1 VYSTFCEIY
10 ACSVAMRW
18 PLIGRS
24 GEIERIG
31 EAMATPGGSGV
42 IVSGAAGVGKSRIAR
57 ESLAIAASRGC
68 ETRWAVGTASARS
81 VPLGAFAEW
90 LEPGLTETVQ
100 LVRGVID
107 SLTSVSSVNDQ
118 VVLCVDD
125 VQHLD
130 DLSAFVVHQLVQRDA
145 AKVVLTLRDGEPI
158 PGSVQEIWHG
168 ADFEWL
174 ALQPFSRSET
184 STLLSTR
191 LGGPMDPDAAE
202 RLWQLTRGNVLY
214 LHHIVEQG
222 LSEGRIVHEHRY
234 WHWKGEPVVP
244 VDLMEL
250 IESRMGALPGAV
262 AEVIDVL
269 AIAEPLELSSL
280 QTITDPAAV
289 EGADTLGLITLESFD
304 GRVEV
309 RLAHPLYG
317 EVRRNRAPP
326 TKLRRL
332 RSLVARELASSSRC
346 DEMRVVVHRAALS
359 LESDLQPD
367 PDLLLVA
374 AQGAVW
380 LADLPL
386 ADRLADAAIRAGG
399 GLEAYLA
406 RAHALSWLGRG
417 READEVLTAIPS
429 DGLTAPAR
437 SRVAFLRSA
446 NILCAMADPVRAR
459 CVIED
464 ASRVA
469 PPEAR
474 GCIDAFRV
482 VHLAAMGTPEE
493 ARKASEGLELE
504 RLPAVVGAV
513 TAWAMTVAYGD
524 NGRTTRAMNV
534 GETGYTIARAAFDAA
549 QMRFVLADA
558 YVGALLLSGRI
569 RDAVDATE
577 DLVRQSADLPGGP
590 ANLLSSALLG
600 RANLAAGRLRT
611 ACDVLQPVV
620 DVFFAS
626 GDTNGFGYQYLLPR
640 TVALAMRG
648 ATAEAAAALE
658 TLTLRRYPSWRYLD
672 YGYCIAKAWVA
683 ACQGALSEASTLA
696 LTAARSARAAA
707 QFAPELMC
715 LQTAVQFGDTSG
727 AARLEELATLVEGP
741 RAGVAARFAVAL
753 RDRDG
758 DALMAVADE
767 YEQMEERVA
776 AVDAA
781 AYAAIAYRRC
791 GLRGSSLVSASRAEA
806 LAQQCGGART
816 PALCRAVEPLP
827 LTDREREIVMLLGDG
842 LSTRAV
848 ADRLFL
854 SVRTV
859 ESHVYKAMAKT
870 GTGSRD
876 ELVALLPRARKQTP

>member
-1 VYSTFCEIY
+1 MYSTFCEIY

-31 EAMATPGGSGV
+31 EAMATPGVSGV

-57 ESLAIAASRGC
+57 EALTLVASRRC
-68 ETRWAVGTASARS
+68 ETRLAVGTSSAKS

-107 SLTSVSSVNDQ
+107 SLTSVTSMNDQ

-130 DLSAFVVHQLVQRDA
+130 DLSAFVVHQLVQRNA
-145 AKVVLTLRDGEPI
+145 AKVILTLRDGEPI
-158 PGSVQEIWHG
+158 PGSVHEIWHG

-184 STLLSTR
+184 STLLSMR

-222 LSEGRIVHEHRY
+222 LSEGRIVHEHPY
-234 WHWKGEPVVP
+234 WHWRGEPVVP

-269 AIAEPLELSSL
+269 AIAEPLELESL
-280 QTITDPAAV
+280 QSITDAAAV
-289 EGADTLGLITLESFD
+289 EDADTRGLITLASVD

-317 EVRRNRAPP
+317 EVRRNRAPL

-359 LESDLQPD
+359 LESDLEPD

-417 READEVLTAIPS
+417 READEVLKDIPS
-429 DGLTAPAR
+429 DGLTALAR

-464 ASRVA
+464 AARTA

-474 GCIDAFRV
+474 GCIDAFRA
-482 VHLAAMGTPEE
+482 VHLAAMGTPAA

-524 NGRTTRAMNV
+524 EGRTTEAMNV
-534 GETGYTIARAAFDAA
+534 GEIGYTIARGAFDAA

-577 DLVRQSADLPGGP
+577 DLVRQSADLPGA

-600 RANLAAGRLRT
+600 RANLGAGRLST

-648 ATAEAAAALE
+648 ATAEATAALE

-672 YGYCIAKAWVA
+672 YGYCIARAWVA
-683 ACQGALSEASTLA
+683 ACQGALSEASTLV

-715 LQTAVQFGDTSG
+715 LQTATQFGDASG

-753 RDRDG
+753 GDRDG

-767 YEQMEERVA
+767 YEQMEDRVA

-791 GLRGSSLVSASRAEA
+791 GLRGSSLASASRAED

-859 ESHVYKAMAKT
+859 ESHIYKAMAKT
-870 GTGSRD
+870 GTGGRD
-876 ELVALLPRARKQTP
+876 ELAALLPRARKQTP